1 MLLSSA
7 QTATYLKIFR
17 TLTEK
22 GTPCTVE
29 ELANPTGAD
38 VVFTG
43 MCFQIHSHRLL
54 SLWKIMALKC

>member
-7 QTATYLKIFR
+7 QTATYMKIFR

-43 MCFQIHSHRLL
+43 MCLLFKPTATGSKMCLRL
-54 SLWKIMALKC
+54 

>member
-7 QTATYLKIFR
+7 QTATYMKIFS

-22 GTPCTVE
+22 GVPCTVD
-29 ELANPTGAD
+29 ELARPTRAD

-43 MCFQIHSHRLL
+43 AC
-54 SLWKIMALKC
+54 